1 MEILQRNL
9 KTKPE
14 AADIFHLKIKTLVA
28 DQSLTV
34 VIFFGLIVSDHE
46 RNLFINETI
55 INIFI
60 LENS

>member
-34 VIFFGLIVSDHE
+34 VIFSDLLYLTMRETSLLMKPLLIFSY
-46 RNLFINETI
+46 
-55 INIFI
+55 
-60 LENS
+60 